1 MEETRILTP
10 EELERFNSARTRYV
24 ELRSRLADI
33 TITEERLK
41 NDKQSTLMNVD
52 MSQNEFAVIQKEI
65 YEKYGEGVVNGQT
78 GEIS

>member
-1 MEETRILTP
+1 
-10 EELERFNSARTRYV
+10 
-24 ELRSRLADI
+24 
-33 TITEERLK
+33 
-41 NDKQSTLMNVD
+41 MNVD